1 MLIYIREGGR
11 TGEGDGEWNRRTGKE
26 RKKEKNIMIIKMNTK
41 IKNNLKDLN
50 NVKEKYSYKNNS
62 NKK

>member
-11 TGEGDGEWNRRTGKE
+11 IGEGDGEWNRRTGKE

-41 IKNNLKDLN
+41 IKNN
-50 NVKEKYSYKNNS
+50 VKEKYNCKNNS